1 MTQTGYGVG
10 GIFRGKGVSAVG
22 NALKPVL
29 GEIGKIGVEVGGELL
44 KNMVAGVIDGKSVKD
59 AARESG
65 KQAAMQSVDLAGKRT
80 IKAIKEKDKPAKR
93 VKVEKEKPK
102 KRTTKKTKNPQ
113 KGRGVLFEGRK
124 ARQRSWSD
132 WDPMFQMGGKKRK
145 GVRRNGKGVFP
156 RSKQR
161 KSLPAKDIFG

>member
-10 GIFRGKGVSAVG
+10 GIFRGKNVSAVG
-22 NALKPVL
+22 NVLKPVL

-65 KQAAMQSVDLAGKRT
+65 KQAAIQSVDLAGKRT

-93 VKVEKEKPK
+93 AKVEKKKPK
-102 KRTTKKTKNPQ
+102 KKTKNSQ
-113 KGRGVLFEGRK
+113 KGGGFFIEGRK
-124 ARQRSWSD
+124 AREPSWSD
-132 WDPMFQMGGKKRK
+132 LDPMFQFGGKKRK

-161 KSLPAKDIFG
+161 KPLPAKDIFG